1 VQKINANKNYK
12 EVESNTLFYTVK
24 TTLVIS
30 VNDNVLL
37 LIFYY
42 GLIIF
47 YIAKRVYTVVFI
59 L

>member
-1 VQKINANKNYK
+1 MQKINANKNYK

>member
-42 GLIIF
+42 GLTIF
-47 YIAKRVYTVVFI
+47 YVAKRVYTVVFI